1 MIGNLDIFKYLF
13 PIIKVWVHSGYSM
26 NPGNADYDL
35 CIQAPMTSFTLP
47 EAYLGVTAATG
58 GLSDDH
64 DVMCF
69 TLHSLT
75 EREVGPNSEVNQS
88 KLFAECSRVCLI

>member
-1 MIGNLDIFKYLF
+1 M
-13 PIIKVWVHSGYSM
+13 HSGYSM
-26 NPGNADYDL
+26 NPGNADFDL

-75 EREVGPNSEVNQS
+75 EREAGPDSEANQGM
-88 KLFAECSRVCLI
+88 LFANTSIIIFETL

>member
-1 MIGNLDIFKYLF
+1 MCYRYVGNLNIFITLF
-13 PIIKVWVHSGYSM
+13 QILKIWVHSGYSL
-26 NPGNADYDL
+26 NPGYADYDL
-35 CIQAPMTSFTLP
+35 CIQAHMTSFTLT

-69 TLHSLT
+69 TVHSLT
-75 EREVGPNSEVNQS
+75 EREVGPNSEVNQGKS
-88 KLFAECSRVCLI
+88 FAEF